1 MTMMRSAGQS
11 IALPPRGVLGMW
23 IFLGTDAA
31 GFGGLLIAYGAL
43 RARAAV
49 WPDPYQRFSLA
60 LAAAMTVAL
69 LASSLTVSLAV
80 TAAQRGNR
88 PAALGWL
95 AATLLGGLA
104 FLAGAAVEYAHLL
117 TAAPRIGLSTDLPA
131 SVFYVITGFH
141 GAHVVAGL
149 LYLGALLIGQARTPR
164 LSLATW
170 EVAALFW
177 HFVDFAWV
185 AIFFALYLLPTA

>member
-1 MTMMRSAGQS
+1 MMRSAEQS
-11 IALPPRGVLGMW
+11 VALPPRGLLGMW

-31 GFGGLLIAYGAL
+31 GFGGLMIAYGAL
-43 RARAAV
+43 RARAVV

-60 LAAAMTVAL
+60 LAAAMTFAL
-69 LASSLTVSLAV
+69 LASSLTVALAV
-80 TAAQRGNR
+80 SAAQRGNR
-88 PAALGWL
+88 RAALAWL
-95 AATLLGGLA
+95 AATVLAGLA
-104 FLAGAAVEYAHLL
+104 FLVGAEVEYTHLL
-117 TAAPRIGLSTDLPA
+117 SAVPRIGLSTDLPA

-149 LYLGALLIGQARTPR
+149 VYLGALLIGQARAPR
-164 LSLATW
+164 LSPATW

-185 AIFFALYLLPTA
+185 AIFFALYLLPAA

>member
-1 MTMMRSAGQS
+1 MRTAGQS
-11 IALPPRGVLGMW
+11 VALPGRGVLGMW

-43 RARAAV
+43 RARAAA
-49 WPDPYQRFSLA
+49 WPDPHQRFSLA
-60 LAAAMTVAL
+60 LAAAMTFAL
-69 LASSLTVSLAV
+69 LASSLTMSLAV
-80 TAAQRGNR
+80 SGAQRGSR
-88 PAALGWL
+88 RAALGWL
-95 AATLLGGLA
+95 GTTVLAALA
-104 FLAGAAVEYAHLL
+104 FLGGAAIEYSHLL
-117 TAAPRIGLSTDLPA
+117 SAAPAVGLTTDLSA

-149 LYLGALLIGQARTPR
+149 IYLGALLVSGTRRPR
-164 LSLATW
+164 LSPGTW

-185 AIFFALYLLPTA
+185 AIFFALYLLPTV